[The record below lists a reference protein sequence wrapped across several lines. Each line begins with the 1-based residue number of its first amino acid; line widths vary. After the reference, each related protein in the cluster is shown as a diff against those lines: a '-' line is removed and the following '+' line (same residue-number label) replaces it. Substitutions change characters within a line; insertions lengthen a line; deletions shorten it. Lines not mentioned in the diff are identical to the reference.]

1 MAGDGN
7 CLFRS
12 LAFPDLDHADVRERT
27 VSHIEEE
34 WENHF
39 RHFMTDEEQTDYLRD
54 MRRNGTWGDE
64 LVLSAFASVYRRPVI
79 VHDWNGLA
87 VLRTYGNRFESVT
100 PVRVAYSGCHYDA
113 IIADDH

>member
-12 LAFPDLDHADVRERT
+12 LAFPHMDHVDVREKT
-27 VSHIEEE
+27 VSHIEDE

-39 RHFMTDEEQTDYLRD
+39 RHFMTDEEQKDYRRE

-64 LVLSAFASVYRRPVI
+64 LVLSAFATVYRRPVI
-79 VHDWNGLA
+79 VHDWNRH
-87 VLRTYGNRFESVT
+87 VILRTYGGGFENAE

-113 IIADDH
+113 IVTDDH